1 MVLQNSGRRAACFQ
15 FPPIS
20 ADVQQ
25 LPAVSQHM
33 TGGSAAEQRISI
45 FLALPANKWDDGF
58 GQVALEKNPARD
70 GRTGR
75 PPLRTD

>member
-1 MVLQNSGRRAACFQ
+1 RATGRLLQ

-25 LPAVSQHM
+25 LPAASPLYGQH
-33 TGGSAAEQRISI
+33 GSTAEQRISI

-58 GQVALEKNPARD
+58 GQVDLKRTPPATVEQA
-70 GRTGR
+70 GRRSG
-75 PPLRTD
+75 PIDHA